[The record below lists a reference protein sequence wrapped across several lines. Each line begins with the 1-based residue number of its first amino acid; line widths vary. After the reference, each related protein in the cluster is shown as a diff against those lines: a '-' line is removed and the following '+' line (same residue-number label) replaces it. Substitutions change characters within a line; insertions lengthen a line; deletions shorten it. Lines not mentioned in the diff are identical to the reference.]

1 MPTLARNALARSRAT
16 MASVRVR
23 LTVVATVLMAV
34 GLAVAAAIMLLILH
48 RSLLDTAD
56 GATRARVDE
65 VAAAVRSLPP
75 SAVDPT
81 LLARTTGIDLVQ
93 VIDAGGTVVAS
104 SPGARVALT
113 GPMAGG
119 RSETLDD
126 ARAPR
131 GVDPD
136 RGDPDRGGAD
146 RNDDDGAKY
155 RATARAVSTP
165 TGTLTIVVG
174 AAEGPIDDVVLTV
187 ALLLAAVFPVVL
199 ALLAGATY
207 VLSGRTLAPVE
218 RIRSQVA
225 DLGGRDLGRRIPVPA
240 TRDEIARLADTM
252 NAMLE
257 RLDTAQRRQVQF
269 VGDASHELRSPL
281 VTLLGLMELAAAQHE
296 SIDPETVSGVLLPET
311 RRLHT
316 MIDDLL
322 LLARSDEQGLSVR
335 HHDVDLDDVVD
346 TDLRRLR
353 ATTDLEISG
362 EVVAARVAGDRDA
375 LARALR
381 NITDNAV
388 RHARLAVRVSMTRA
402 PSGTVLVHVDDDGP
416 GIPPQDRGRVVER
429 FVRLDDARARGD
441 RHGSGL
447 GLAIVS
453 EIVAAHGGVL
463 TLDESPLHGTR
474 ATIALATGGSSAGD
488 QSTGIQSTGT
498 QSTGTRR

>member
-1 MPTLARNALARSRAT
+1 MPTFTLARLRPA

-23 LTVVATVLMAV
+23 LTVVATVLMAI

-56 GATRARVDE
+56 GATRARATE
-65 VAAAVRSLPP
+65 IAAAIRSVSP
-75 SAVDPT
+75 SQVDPT

-93 VIDAGGTVVAS
+93 LIDAGGRVVAS
-104 SPGARVALT
+104 SPDARVPLT
-113 GPMAGG
+113 DPVPVG

-126 ARAPR
+126 ARLPAA
-131 GVDPD
+131 GND
-136 RGDPDRGGAD
+136 GDA
-146 RNDDDGAKY
+146 DDGAKF
-155 RATARAVSTP
+155 RATARAVTTP
-165 TGTLTIVVG
+165 AGTVTIVVG
-174 AAEGPIDDVVLTV
+174 AAEGPIDDVLLTV
-187 ALLLAAVFPVVL
+187 ALLLAAVFPIVL
-199 ALLAGATY
+199 VLLAATTF

-225 DLGGRDLGRRIPVPA
+225 DLGGRDLGRRIPVPE
-240 TRDEIARLADTM
+240 THDEIARLADTM

-257 RLDTAQRRQVQF
+257 RLDTAQQRQVQF

-281 VTLLGLMELAAAQHE
+281 VTLLGLMELSAAHDE

-311 RRLHT
+311 RRLHA

-335 HHDVDLDDVVD
+335 HDDVDLDDVVD
-346 TDLRRLR
+346 ADLRRLR
-353 ATTDLEISG
+353 ATTDLEITG
-362 EVVAARVAGDRDA
+362 EVVAARVTGDRDG

-381 NITDNAV
+381 NLTDNAV
-388 RHARLAVRVSMTRA
+388 RHARLAVRVSMARA
-402 PSGTVLVHVDDDGP
+402 PSGAVLIHVDDDGP
-416 GIPPQDRGRVVER
+416 GIPAPDRGRVVER

-463 TLDESPLHGTR
+463 TLDESPLRGTR
-474 ATIALATGGSSAGD
+474 ATLSVPTADQQPTGVH
-488 QSTGIQSTGT
+488 STGT
-498 QSTGTRR
+498 SR